1 MINSLL
7 ITNNNGNI
15 VFSKYYSNVG
25 DERQSEYEKLL
36 YQFTKDEWVNS
47 KNEKHLVTEFS
58 GYITVFTNV
67 GDLMLFLCGS
77 EEMDELALSDVFFPI
92 IESLKDI
99 CKKKGVTEQN
109 FIEQIPKFILYLDEI
124 IQRGHLDQVQL
135 ESIQNYSSL
144 KHDQPIKKDNV

>member
-15 VFSKYYSNVG
+15 VFSKYYSNIN
-25 DERQSEYEKLL
+25 DEKQSEYEKLL

-77 EEMDELALSDVFFPI
+77 EEMDELAY
-92 IESLKDI
+92 SLKDI